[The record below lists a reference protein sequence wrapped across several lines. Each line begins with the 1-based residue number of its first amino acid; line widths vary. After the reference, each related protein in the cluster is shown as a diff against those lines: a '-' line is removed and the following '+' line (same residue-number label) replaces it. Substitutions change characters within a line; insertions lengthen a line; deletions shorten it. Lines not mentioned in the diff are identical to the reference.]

1 MHPKSCSELK
11 GSQIS
16 SNLLQSKTI
25 SFLRF
30 PLIVAVVLIHTQLLA
45 VNEITKYTL
54 ESEEYPIYAAVAYL
68 FAQLICRTAVPIY
81 FIISGFLFFYKT
93 EQFTL
98 HTYKDKLKKRCRTL
112 LIPYIIWNILFII
125 IYNVSGLIFPGS
137 TDHFIDFNLSLHD
150 WIGFL
155 WGNETNPMPI
165 NYPFW
170 FIRDLI
176 VAVILSPIVYLAI
189 RYAGVLLPVVL
200 GTAWLLNF
208 KSDIPGIGINTS
220 FFFSLG
226 AYFSISKKNFVDF
239 IKPHYLKLGVAYAL
253 ILAIAFMTRETDYS
267 IYIKNIG
274 IIFGLAFIIAITGKK
289 ISSNKWHTNKFLT
302 EASFFVFAYHAIAL
316 PIIRRAIEM
325 VISLDNDAVLTA
337 TYFLWAIIAIL
348 LGIGLYYMLRQ
359 ISPRI
364 TSILTGG
371 R

>member
-1 MHPKSCSELK
+1 MQPKSISELK
-11 GSQIS
+11 GPQVS
-16 SNLLQSKTI
+16 SDLLQSKTI

-68 FAQLICRTAVPIY
+68 FAQLICRTAVPSY

-93 EQFTL
+93 EQFTI
-98 HTYKDKLKKRCRTL
+98 HTYQNKLKKRCQTL

-125 IYNVSGLIFPGS
+125 VYNISGLIFPGS
-137 TDHFIDFNLSLHD
+137 TDHFIDFNLSLYD
-150 WIGFL
+150 WIGVL
-155 WGNETNPMPI
+155 WGNEANPMPI
-165 NYPFW
+165 NFPFW

-189 RYAGVLLPVVL
+189 RHTGVLMPVIL
-200 GTAWLLNF
+200 GIAWLF
-208 KSDIPGIGINTS
+208 DIKTDIPGLSINTF

-226 AYFSISKKNFVDF
+226 AYFSITKKNFVDLVR
-239 IKPHYLKLGVAYAL
+239 PHCLKLGVVYAL
-253 ILAIAFMTRETDYS
+253 ILAIVFMTRETDYS
-267 IYIKNIG
+267 IYIKNIS

-289 ISSNKWHTNKFLT
+289 ISSNKWQTNKFLT
-302 EASFFVFAYHAIAL
+302 DASFFVFAYHAIAL
-316 PIIRRAIEM
+316 PIIRRVIEM
-325 VISLDNDAVLTA
+325 FVSLDNDAVLTV

-348 LGIGLYYMLRQ
+348 IGLGLYYMLRR